1 MYNFYLNLEEIDVYP
16 FDIPREMAEIKSQ
29 LRQLD
34 SYN

>member
-16 FDIPREMAEIKSQ
+16 YDIPREMAEIKSQ

>member
-16 FDIPREMAEIKSQ
+16 YDIPREMAKIKSQ

-34 SYN
+34 SFN